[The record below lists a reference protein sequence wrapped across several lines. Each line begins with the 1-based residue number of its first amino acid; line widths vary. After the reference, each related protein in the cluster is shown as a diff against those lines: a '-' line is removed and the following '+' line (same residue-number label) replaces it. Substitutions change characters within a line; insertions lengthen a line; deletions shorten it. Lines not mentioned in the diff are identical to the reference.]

1 MTALDQLI
9 ASHDA
14 THREFARAVSRG
26 DKSGANAANRD
37 LINIGEQIDASAYS
51 TIAEIDQQLAQ
62 VQGMSPELRHRTR
75 QLQAQ
80 AAQLGRITYDQIDN
94 SVRQAELKTAAASSR
109 SAMSVSHAVLIIFI
123 TAALAFITGYHRIV
137 LTIGIVLLF
146 IFYKPF
152 SASVRWQE
160 LIGSVQ

>member
-26 DKSGANAANRD
+26 DKSGAAAANRD
-37 LINIGEQIDASAYS
+37 LINIGEQIDVSANN
-51 TIAEIDQQLAQ
+51 TIATINQQLAQ
-62 VQGMSPELRHRTR
+62 VQAMSPELRHRIR

-80 AAQLGRITYDQIDN
+80 AAQLGRLTHDRIDN
-94 SVRQAELKTAAASSR
+94 SVRQAELETAAVSSR
-109 SAMSVSHAVLIIFI
+109 SAMSVSHATLIIFI
-123 TAALAFITGYHRIV
+123 TFALAFITGYYRIV
-137 LTIGIVLLF
+137 LGIAIILLF

-152 SASVRWQE
+152 SASVRWQS
-160 LIGSVQ
+160 LASAFQ